1 MMVWDFIQNQILG
14 MKWLNAAIGSV
25 LSALGLD
32 TGSRWGGSIQ
42 FFLYDVI
49 KITVLLCLL
58 IFVISY
64 IQSYFPPERSK
75 RILGRFHG
83 LWANL
88 IAALLGTVTIEQIYP
103 QDLAQTDYVIIPQIL
118 HWEDRAT
125 GWSFVP
131 DRIEVRFD
139 IYNNQRQL
147 IDSYLIN
154 GRSAYIVWVSKQPNS
169 LLPKPIRAMLKELFG
184 KLK

>member
-1 MMVWDFIQNQILG
+1 M
-14 MKWLNAAIGSV
+14 
-25 LSALGLD
+25 
-32 TGSRWGGSIQ
+32 
-42 FFLYDVI
+42 
-49 KITVLLCLL
+49 
-58 IFVISY
+58 
-64 IQSYFPPERSK
+64 
-75 RILGRFHG
+75 
-83 LWANL
+83 
-88 IAALLGTVTIEQIYP
+88 
-103 QDLAQTDYVIIPQIL
+103 IIPQIL

>member
-1 MMVWDFIQNQILG
+1 MNKFI
-14 MKWLNAAIGSV
+14 
-25 LSALGLD
+25 
-32 TGSRWGGSIQ
+32 
-42 FFLYDVI
+42 F
-49 KITVLLCLL
+49 L
-58 IFVISY
+58 IFAIALAMLTTGCTASYQHMTLNQPTNVLYPQSRFLLVTPVNGMYGNTVYPSSGFEVIQALTKELQHY
-64 IQSYFPPERSK
+64 TN
-75 RILGRFHG
+75 
-83 LWANL
+83 A
-88 IAALLGTVTIEQIYP
+88 IATIPVPVTIEQIYP

-169 LLPKPIRAMLKELFG
+169 LLPKPIRNMLKELFG
-184 KLK
+184 KPR